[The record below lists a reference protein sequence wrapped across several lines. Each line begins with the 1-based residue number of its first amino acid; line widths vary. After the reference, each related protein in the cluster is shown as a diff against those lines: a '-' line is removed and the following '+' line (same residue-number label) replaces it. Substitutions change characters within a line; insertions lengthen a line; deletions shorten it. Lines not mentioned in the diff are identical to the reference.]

1 MVGSCLVGKEIFVHK
16 KVDECKKTSVCS
28 QYFELERPIYLR
40 FVEVNDY
47 EYD

>member
-1 MVGSCLVGKEIFVHK
+1 MNVYKKEN
-16 KVDECKKTSVCS
+16 ECKKTSVFN